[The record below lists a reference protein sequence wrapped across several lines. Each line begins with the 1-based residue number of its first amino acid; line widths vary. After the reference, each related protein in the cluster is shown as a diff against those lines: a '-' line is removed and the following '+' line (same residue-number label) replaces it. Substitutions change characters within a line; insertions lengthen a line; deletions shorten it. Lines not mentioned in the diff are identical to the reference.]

1 MQNQEIEKFKL
12 EKQRLI
18 EEYESKINLKNI
30 RYELEM
36 DDYLRSKNMRFG
48 TEIKPKTIIKT
59 KLSDMKII
67 KEECKSKTMLK
78 YE

>member
-1 MQNQEIEKFKL
+1 M
-12 EKQRLI
+12 
-18 EEYESKINLKNI
+18 KNI

-36 DDYLRSKNMRFG
+36 DDYLRTKNQRFG
-48 TEIKPKTIIKT
+48 TEIKPKTIT
-59 KLSDMKII
+59 KAKFSDMKVI